1 MTCRYMRVI
10 VFFDLPTLSASERRQ
25 YNIFRKFLVRDGF
38 FMMQESVY
46 CKLAMNQLSANA
58 IISQIKANK
67 PASGLV
73 QVLTITEK
81 QYSDIEMI
89 VGKKETD
96 VIETTDRTVVL

>member
-1 MTCRYMRVI
+1 MRVI

>member
-25 YNIFRKFLVRDGF
+25 YNVFRKFLVRDGF

-89 VGKKETD
+89 VGKRESD

>member
-1 MTCRYMRVI
+1 
-10 VFFDLPTLSASERRQ
+10 
-25 YNIFRKFLVRDGF
+25 
-38 FMMQESVY
+38 MMQESVY

-89 VGKKETD
+89 VGKRESD

>member
-25 YNIFRKFLVRDGF
+25 YNVFRKFLVRDGF

-67 PASGLV
+67 PTSGLV

-89 VGKKETD
+89 VGKRESD

>member
-1 MTCRYMRVI
+1 
-10 VFFDLPTLSASERRQ
+10 
-25 YNIFRKFLVRDGF
+25 
-38 FMMQESVY
+38 MMQESVY

-67 PASGLV
+67 PTSGLV

-89 VGKKETD
+89 VGKRESD

>member
-1 MTCRYMRVI
+1 MRVI

-25 YNIFRKFLVRDGF
+25 YNVFRKFLVRDGF

-67 PASGLV
+67 PTSGLV

-89 VGKKETD
+89 VGKRESD